1 MTQMM
6 QSPPLTSPSTPTE
19 RRGYLELWRRAP
31 GTFVAIAGT
40 FGLGMGT
47 IVALFGLFFTGA
59 ALTILGVGLVLMAFS
74 LIVARNLGQVHV
86 RMLRRSGLPTIP
98 EPYRAHAQS
107 RISSWSAARE
117 ELRSTHDW
125 AALVH
130 GLIVSFV
137 LSTVSFCVALPWVAL
152 AILGPL
158 TPLWEPFSGVGNRA
172 WAAQLIENV
181 PFLSGWSPS
190 AVVMIVLATAGLIA
204 LATLPLVLRGLVRM
218 QWSAARAMLGP
229 WAGDDLQAQIDDER
243 EARQAALH
251 AEDSD
256 LRRLERDLH
265 DGPQQRLIRLQ
276 MDLGLL
282 ERRAKSGDADAAA
295 ELAARARAGAQET
308 LAELR
313 ALSAGVA
320 PPLLQDRGFAAAV
333 ESLAEVAGI
342 PVSLEL
348 DRSIDDLLSS
358 EAARSLY
365 FVTAELLTNVVK
377 HADAGRA
384 AVSVARTGDSVVL
397 RVTDDGIG
405 GAVVRSAHGL
415 AGLQERLRGLRGQL
429 EIEPATSGTAI
440 RVTVPVTAFAAR

>member
-1 MTQMM
+1 MM
-6 QSPPLTSPSTPTE
+6 QSPSQASPSAPAH
-19 RRGYLELWRRAP
+19 RGGYLELWRRAP
-31 GTFVAIAGT
+31 GTFAAIAGT
-40 FGLGMGT
+40 FGLGLVA
-47 IVALFGLFFTGA
+47 IVTLFALFFTGV
-59 ALTILGVGLVLMAFS
+59 ALSILGVGLFLVALS
-74 LIVARNLGQVHV
+74 LIVARRFGQQHV
-86 RMLRRSGLPTIP
+86 GMLLRSGLPAIA

-107 RISSWSAARE
+107 TVSSWGAARE

-125 AALVH
+125 AALIH
-130 GLIVSFV
+130 GLIVNFV
-137 LSTVSFCVALPWVAL
+137 LSTISFCLALPWIAL
-152 AILGPL
+152 AVMGPL
-158 TPLWEPFSGVGNRA
+158 TPLWEPFSSVSNRV

-190 AVVMIVLATAGLIA
+190 VVVMVVLGLAGLIA

-218 QWSAARAMLGP
+218 QWRVARAMLGP

-333 ESLAEVAGI
+333 ESLAEVTGI
-342 PVSLEL
+342 PVTLEL

-384 AVSVARTGDSVVL
+384 AVSVAQTGDTVVL
-397 RVTDDGIG
+397 RVVDDGIG

-429 EIEPATSGTAI
+429 EIEQAASGTAI
-440 RVTVPVTAFAAR
+440 RVTVPVTAVAAR

>member
-1 MTQMM
+1 MM
-6 QSPPLTSPSTPTE
+6 QSPPLASPSAPA
-19 RRGYLELWRRAP
+19 RPAGYLELWRRAP

-40 FGLGMGT
+40 FGLGLGA
-47 IVALFGLFFTGA
+47 IVALVALFFTGV
-59 ALTILGVGLVLMAFS
+59 ALSILGVGLVLVAFS
-74 LIVARNLGQVHV
+74 LIVARRFGRLHV
-86 RMLRRSGLPTIP
+86 RMLTRSGLPAIP
-98 EPYRAHAQS
+98 EPYRAHGQS
-107 RISSWSAARE
+107 GVTSWGAARE
-117 ELRSTHDW
+117 ELRCTHDW
-125 AALVH
+125 AALIH
-130 GLIVSFV
+130 GMIVNFV
-137 LSTVSFCVALPWVAL
+137 LSTLSFCLALPWLAL

-158 TPLWEPFSGVGNRA
+158 TVLWEPFSSAGNRV
-172 WAAQLIENV
+172 WAAQLIAEV
-181 PFLSGWSPS
+181 PLLSGWSPS
-190 AVVMIVLATAGLIA
+190 VVVVLVLTTAGLIA
-204 LATLPLVLRGLVRM
+204 LATLPLVLRGLIRM
-218 QWSAARAMLGP
+218 QWSVARAMLGP
-229 WAGDDLQAQIDDER
+229 WGGDDLQAQIDDER

-282 ERRAKSGDADAAA
+282 ERRAKAGDADAAA

-320 PPLLQDRGFAAAV
+320 PPLLQDRGFVAAV
-333 ESLAEVAGI
+333 ESLADVAGI
-342 PVSLEL
+342 PVTRDL
-348 DRSIDDLLSS
+348 DPAVDTLLSS

-384 AVSVARTGDSVVL
+384 AVSVAQVGDAVVL
-397 RVTDDGIG
+397 RVADDGVG
-405 GAVVRSAHGL
+405 GAVIRSAHGL

-429 EIEPATSGTAI
+429 EIEPGAHGTAI
-440 RVTVPVTAFAAR
+440 RVTVPVAR